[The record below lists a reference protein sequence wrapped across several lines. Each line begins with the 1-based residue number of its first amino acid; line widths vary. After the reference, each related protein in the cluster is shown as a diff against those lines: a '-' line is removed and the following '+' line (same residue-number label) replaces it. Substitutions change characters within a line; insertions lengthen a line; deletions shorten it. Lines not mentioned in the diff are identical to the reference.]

1 MLFMLDLMQLACE
14 RVGVAG
20 SLKWKCRRR
29 SPKCRRRSPPSPLPP
44 GLAVRS
50 VAGKRTAGLGPA
62 GKAEAERMAS
72 REENVGVGGV
82 ARSGSAVGDDTD
94 GVDGNVVISWPGCTE
109 ERVEDVLS
117 VRRTVSAEKARA
129 KPGPGSGDRSP
140 PTGAARD
147 LDRKAKGRRGSE
159 HAEASVI
166 VGEGV
171 RPIDAG
177 VKGLL
182 AGIH

>member
-117 VRRTVSAEKARA
+117 VRRTVSARRRQEPNLDQAA
-129 KPGPGSGDRSP
+129 ETDRHRQELLVIWI
-140 PTGAARD
+140 G
-147 LDRKAKGRRGSE
+147 KRRE
-159 HAEASVI
+159 EEEASTQ
-166 VGEGV
+166 
-171 RPIDAG
+171 RPAS
-177 VKGLL
+177 
-182 AGIH
+182 